1 MLKVVFA
8 GTPDFARVALE
19 AIVHAGHEVVMVM
32 TQPDRPAGRGLQ
44 LHASPVKQFAVEK
57 NIPVMQ
63 PTSLKV
69 TGPYGDE
76 AQVALNDLKKL
87 EFDVMVVAAYGLI
100 LPQEVFDIAEQA
112 GRAGCL
118 NIHASLLPRW
128 RGAAPIHRAIE
139 AGDHETGIA
148 IMQMDLGL
156 DTGSVISMNK
166 MPIATNE
173 TTATLHEALAK
184 MGAAMIVQALNQ
196 FAQDRSLKSVPQALE
211 GITYA
216 HKIMKDEAKIDWCK
230 DAKAIDLKIRAFNP
244 FPGAT
249 LLDGSS
255 IIKVWQS
262 STTDHQDDQLQGE
275 PGKIINITQEGV
287 QLACGKGSVLLT
299 ELQRAGGKKISASQL
314 AQTLGWKTGQ
324 VLN

>member
-8 GTPDFARVALE
+8 GTPEFARVALE
-19 AIVHAGHEVVMVM
+19 AVVHAGHDVVMVM
-32 TQPDRPAGRGLQ
+32 TQPDRPAGRGMQ
-44 LHASPVKQFAVEK
+44 LHASPVKHFAIEK
-57 NIPVMQ
+57 NIPVIQ

-69 TGPYGDE
+69 SGQYGDE
-76 AQVALNDLKKL
+76 ARDALSRLQDLD
-87 EFDVMVVAAYGLI
+87 FDVMVVAAYGLI
-100 LPQEVFDIAEQA
+100 LPQEVFDIAERA

-139 AGDHETGIA
+139 AGDCETGIA

-156 DTGSVISMNK
+156 DTGAVIAMNR
-166 MPIATNE
+166 MPIAANE
-173 TTATLHEALAK
+173 TTATLHDALAK
-184 MGAAMIVQALNQ
+184 MGALMIVETLNR
-196 FAQDRSLKSVPQALE
+196 FVRERSLKSAPQALE

-216 HKIMKDEAKIDWCK
+216 HKIMKDEAKIDWQK

-249 LLDGSS
+249 LLDGESV
-255 IIKVWQS
+255 IKVWRS
-262 STTDHQDDQLQGE
+262 SLIDDE
-275 PGKIINITQEGV
+275 SRSVPGTIIDITQDGV
-287 QLACGKGSVLLT
+287 QIAGGKGSILLT
-299 ELQRAGGKKISASQL
+299 ELQRAGGKKMSASQL
-314 AQTLGWKTGQ
+314 AQTLGWKPGQ

>member
-8 GTPDFARVALE
+8 GTPEFARVALE

-32 TQPDRPAGRGLQ
+32 TQPDRPAGRGLHLQ
-44 LHASPVKQFAVEK
+44 ASPVKQFALEK
-57 NIPVMQ
+57 NISVMQ

-69 TGPYGDE
+69 MGSHAEE
-76 AQVALNDLKKL
+76 AREALSRLQELD
-87 EFDVMVVAAYGLI
+87 FDVMVVAAYGLI
-100 LPQEVFDIAEQA
+100 LPQEVFAIAEQS

-139 AGDHETGIA
+139 AGDRETGIA

-156 DTGSVISMNK
+156 DTGPVIAMNK
-166 MPIATNE
+166 MPIAANE
-173 TTATLHEALAK
+173 TTATLHDALAK
-184 MGAAMIVQALNQ
+184 MGALMIVETLNR
-196 FAQDRSLKSVPQALE
+196 FAQERSLKSVPQADE

-216 HKIMKDEAKIDWCK
+216 HKIMKDEAKIDWQK
-230 DAKAIDLKIRAFNP
+230 DAKTIDLKIRAFNP

-249 LLDGSS
+249 LLDGESV
-255 IIKVWQS
+255 IKVWRS
-262 STTDHQDDQLQGE
+262 SLIDDRSQGK
-275 PGKIINITQEGV
+275 PGTIVDISEAGV
-287 QLACGKGSVLLT
+287 QVAAGRGSLLLT
-299 ELQRAGGKKISASQL
+299 ELQRAGGKKTSASQL
-314 AQTLGWKTGQ
+314 AQALGWKSGQ

>member
-8 GTPDFARVALE
+8 GTPEFARLALE

-32 TQPDRPAGRGLQ
+32 TQPDRPAGRGMQ
-44 LHASPVKQFAVEK
+44 LHASPVKQFALEK

-69 TGPYGDE
+69 TGSYAHE
-76 AQVALNDLKKL
+76 AREALSVL
-87 EFDVMVVAAYGLI
+87 ENLDFDVMVVAAYGLI
-100 LPQEVFDIAEQA
+100 LPQEVFDIAEKG

-139 AGDHETGIA
+139 AGDLETGIA

-156 DTGSVISMNK
+156 DTGAVIAMNK
-166 MPIATNE
+166 MPIAPNE
-173 TTATLHEALAK
+173 TTATLHDALAK
-184 MGAAMIVQALNQ
+184 MGALMIVETLNR
-196 FAQDRSLKSVPQALE
+196 FAQERCLKSVPQADE

-216 HKIMKDEAKIDWCK
+216 HKIMKDEAKIDWQK
-230 DAKAIDLKIRAFNP
+230 DAKEINLKIRAFNP

-249 LLDGSS
+249 LLDGESV
-255 IIKVWQS
+255 IKVWDS
-262 STTDHQDDQLQGE
+262 SLIDDQVQNE
-275 PGKIINITQEGV
+275 PGKIMNISQAGV
-287 QLACGKGSVLLT
+287 QLACGKGSLLLT
-299 ELQRAGGKKISASQL
+299 ELQKAGGKKTSASQL
-314 AQTLGWKTGQ
+314 AQSFGWKPGQ

>member
-8 GTPDFARVALE
+8 GTPEFARVALE

-32 TQPDRPAGRGLQ
+32 TQPDRPAGRGMQLQ
-44 LHASPVKQFAVEK
+44 ASPVKQFALEQH
-57 NIPVMQ
+57 IPVMQ

-69 TGPYGDE
+69 NGAYGDE
-76 AQVALNDLKKL
+76 AREALSSLQNLD
-87 EFDVMVVAAYGLI
+87 FDVMVVAAYGLI
-100 LPQEVFDIAEQA
+100 LPQEIFDISERD

-139 AGDHETGIA
+139 AGDLETGIA

-156 DTGSVISMNK
+156 DTGAVIAVNK
-166 MPIATNE
+166 MPIAHDE
-173 TTATLHEALAK
+173 TTATLHDALAQ
-184 MGAAMIVQALNQ
+184 MGAEMIVKSLNQ
-196 FAQDRSLKSVPQALE
+196 FVKDRYLQSVPQADA

-216 HKIMKDEAKIDWCK
+216 HKIMKDEAKIDWQK
-230 DAKAIDLKIRAFNP
+230 DAKVIDLKIRAFNP

-249 LLDGSS
+249 LLDGESV
-255 IIKVWQS
+255 IKVWRS
-262 STTDHQDDQLQGE
+262 SLIDEQLQSK
-275 PGKIINITQEGV
+275 PGTIIDISEGGV
-287 QLACGKGSVLLT
+287 QVAGKKGSLLLT
-299 ELQRAGGKKISASQL
+299 ELQKAGGKKTSASQL
-314 AQTLGWKTGQ
+314 AQSLGWKLGQ

>member
-8 GTPDFARVALE
+8 GTPEFARVALE
-19 AIVHAGHEVVMVM
+19 AVVHAGHDVVMVM
-32 TQPDRPAGRGLQ
+32 TQPDRPAGRGMQ
-44 LHASPVKQFAVEK
+44 LHASPVKQFAIEK
-57 NIPVMQ
+57 NIPVIQ

-69 TGPYGDE
+69 SGQYGDE
-76 AQVALNDLKKL
+76 ARDALSRLQDLD
-87 EFDVMVVAAYGLI
+87 FDVMVVAAYGLI
-100 LPQEVFDIAEQA
+100 LPQEVFDIAERA

-139 AGDHETGIA
+139 AGDCETGIA

-156 DTGSVISMNK
+156 DTGAVIAMNR
-166 MPIATNE
+166 MPIAANE
-173 TTATLHEALAK
+173 TTATLHDALAK
-184 MGAAMIVQALNQ
+184 MGALMIVETLNR
-196 FAQDRSLKSVPQALE
+196 FARERSLKSAPQALE

-216 HKIMKDEAKIDWCK
+216 HKIMKDEAKIDWQK

-249 LLDGSS
+249 LLDGESV
-255 IIKVWQS
+255 IKVWRS
-262 STTDHQDDQLQGE
+262 SLIDDESRSVPGTIIDIPQD
-275 PGKIINITQEGV
+275 GV
-287 QLACGKGSVLLT
+287 QIAGGKGSILLT
-299 ELQRAGGKKISASQL
+299 ELQRAGGKKMSASQL
-314 AQTLGWKTGQ
+314 AQTLGWKPGQ

>member
-8 GTPDFARVALE
+8 GTPEFAKLALE
-19 AIVHAGHEVVMVM
+19 AIAHAGHEVVMVM

-44 LHASPVKQFAVEK
+44 LHASPVKQFAIEK

-69 TGPYGDE
+69 SGSYGDE
-76 AQVALNDLKKL
+76 ARAALSALQKL

-100 LPQEVFDIAEQA
+100 LPQEVFDIAGQA

-139 AGDHETGIA
+139 AGDLETGIA

-156 DTGSVISMNK
+156 DTGAVIAVNK
-166 MPIATNE
+166 MPIAPNE
-173 TTATLHEALAK
+173 TTATLHDALAK
-184 MGAAMIVQALNQ
+184 MGTLMIVETLNR
-196 FAQDRSLKSVPQALE
+196 FAQERSLKSAPQALE

-216 HKIMKDEAKIDWCK
+216 HKIMKDEAKIDWQK

-249 LLDGSS
+249 LLDEAS
-255 IIKVWQS
+255 IIKVWNS
-262 STTDHQDDQLQGE
+262 SLMDDRNDQVLGE
-275 PGKIINITQEGV
+275 PGKIVNITQEGV
-287 QLACGKGSVLLT
+287 ELTCGKGSVLLT
-299 ELQRAGGKKISASQL
+299 ELQRAGGKKMAASQL

-324 VLN
+324 VLS

>member
-8 GTPDFARVALE
+8 GTPEFARVALE
-19 AIVHAGHEVVMVM
+19 AVVHAGHDVVMVM
-32 TQPDRPAGRGLQ
+32 TQPDRPAGRGMQ
-44 LHASPVKQFAVEK
+44 LHASPVKQFAIEK
-57 NIPVMQ
+57 NIPVIQ

-69 TGPYGDE
+69 SGQYGDE
-76 AQVALNDLKKL
+76 ARDALSRLQDLD
-87 EFDVMVVAAYGLI
+87 FDVMVVAAYGLI
-100 LPQEVFDIAEQA
+100 LPQEVFDIAERA

-139 AGDHETGIA
+139 AGDCETGIA

-156 DTGSVISMNK
+156 DTGAVIAMNR
-166 MPIATNE
+166 MPIAANE
-173 TTATLHEALAK
+173 TTATLHDALAK
-184 MGAAMIVQALNQ
+184 MGALMIVETLNR
-196 FAQDRSLKSVPQALE
+196 FARERSLKSAPQALE

-216 HKIMKDEAKIDWCK
+216 HKIMKDEAKIDWQK

-249 LLDGSS
+249 LLDGESV
-255 IIKVWQS
+255 IKVWRS
-262 STTDHQDDQLQGE
+262 SLIDDGSRSV
-275 PGKIINITQEGV
+275 PGTIIDITQDGV
-287 QLACGKGSVLLT
+287 QIAGGKGSILLT
-299 ELQRAGGKKISASQL
+299 ELQRAGGKKMSASQL
-314 AQTLGWKTGQ
+314 AQTLGWKPGQ

>member
-8 GTPDFARVALE
+8 GTPEFARVALE
-19 AIVHAGHEVVMVM
+19 AVVHAGHEVVMVM
-32 TQPDRPAGRGLQ
+32 TQPDRPAGRGMQ
-44 LHASPVKQFAVEK
+44 LHASPVKQFALEK

-69 TGPYGDE
+69 SGPYGDE
-76 AQVALNDLKKL
+76 AREALSVLQDLD
-87 EFDVMVVAAYGLI
+87 FDVMVVAAYGLI
-100 LPQEVFDIAEQA
+100 LPQEVFDIAERD

-139 AGDHETGIA
+139 AGDLETGIA

-156 DTGSVISMNK
+156 DTGAVIAMNK
-166 MPIATNE
+166 MPIAANE
-173 TTATLHEALAK
+173 TTATLHDALAK
-184 MGAAMIVQALNQ
+184 MGAEMIVESLNR
-196 FAQDRSLKSVPQALE
+196 FAQERSLKSDPQGDE

-216 HKIMKDEAKIDWCK
+216 HKIMKDEAKIDWQK
-230 DAKAIDLKIRAFNP
+230 DAKSIDLKIRAFNP

-249 LLDGSS
+249 LLDGESV
-255 IIKVWQS
+255 IKVWRS
-262 STTDHQDDQLQGE
+262 SLIDDQLHGE
-275 PGKIINITQEGV
+275 PGTIIDITQDGV
-287 QLACGKGSVLLT
+287 QMACGKGSALLI
-299 ELQRAGGKKISASQL
+299 ELQRAGGKKMSASQL
-314 AQTLGWKTGQ
+314 AQTLGWKPGQ

>member
-8 GTPDFARVALE
+8 GTPEFAKVALE

-32 TQPDRPAGRGLQ
+32 TQPDRPAGRGMQLQ
-44 LHASPVKQFAVEK
+44 ASPVKQFAVEK

-69 TGPYGDE
+69 SGPYGDE
-76 AQVALNDLKKL
+76 AREALARLQDLD
-87 EFDVMVVAAYGLI
+87 FDVMVVAAYGLI
-100 LPQEVFDIAEQA
+100 LPQEIFDIAERA

-139 AGDHETGIA
+139 AGDSETGIA

-156 DTGSVISMNK
+156 DTGAVIATNK
-166 MPIATNE
+166 MPIAAHE
-173 TTATLHEALAK
+173 TTATLHDALAK
-184 MGAAMIVQALNQ
+184 MGALMLVETLNR
-196 FAQDRSLKSVPQALE
+196 FAQERNLKAVPQALE
-211 GITYA
+211 GVTYA
-216 HKIMKDEAKIDWCK
+216 HKIMKDEAKIDWQK
-230 DAKAIDLKIRAFNP
+230 DAKVLDLKIRAFNP

-249 LLDGSS
+249 LFDGESV
-255 IIKVWQS
+255 IKVWRS
-262 STTDHQDDQLQGE
+262 SLMDDHLQGT
-275 PGKIINITQEGV
+275 PGTIIGITESGV
-287 QLACGKGSVLLT
+287 QMAGGKGSLLLT
-299 ELQRAGGKKISASQL
+299 ELQRAGGKKMSASQL
-314 AQTLGWKTGQ
+314 AQALGWKPGQ

>member
-8 GTPDFARVALE
+8 GTPEFARVALE
-19 AIVHAGHEVVMVM
+19 AIVHAGHEVVTVM

-44 LHASPVKQFAVEK
+44 LQASPVKQFALEK
-57 NIPVMQ
+57 NIPIMQ

-69 TGPYGDE
+69 AGAHGDE
-76 AQVALNDLKKL
+76 AREALGGLQKL

-100 LPQEVFDIAEQA
+100 LPQEVFAIAEQE

-139 AGDHETGIA
+139 AGDLETGIS

-156 DTGSVISMNK
+156 DTGAVIATNK
-166 MPIATNE
+166 MPIGAHE
-173 TTATLHEALAK
+173 TTGTLHDSLAK
-184 MGAAMIVQALNQ
+184 MGALMIVETLNR
-196 FAQDRSLKSVPQALE
+196 FAQERNLKAVPQALE
-211 GITYA
+211 GVTYA
-216 HKIMKDEAKIDWCK
+216 HKIMKDEAKIDWQK
-230 DAKAIDLKIRAFNP
+230 EAKAIDLKIRAFNP

-249 LLDGSS
+249 LFDGESV
-255 IIKVWQS
+255 IKVWCS
-262 STTDHQDDQLQGE
+262 SLKDDQLQSK
-275 PGKIINITQEGV
+275 PGAIIDITEDGV
-287 QLACGKGSVLLT
+287 QIAGEKGSLLLT
-299 ELQRAGGKKISASQL
+299 ELQRAGGKKTSASKL
-314 AQTLGWKTGQ
+314 AQILGWKPGQ

>member
-8 GTPDFARVALE
+8 GTPEFARVALE

-44 LHASPVKQFAVEK
+44 LQASPVKQLALEK

-63 PTSLKV
+63 PTSLKLS
-69 TGPYGDE
+69 GQYGDE
-76 AQVALNDLKKL
+76 AREALSRLQELD
-87 EFDVMVVAAYGLI
+87 FDVMVVAAYGLI

-139 AGDHETGIA
+139 AGDLETGIA

-156 DTGSVISMNK
+156 DTGAVIAMNN
-166 MPIATNE
+166 MPIGANE
-173 TTATLHEALAK
+173 TTATLHDSLAR
-184 MGAAMIVQALNQ
+184 MGAMMIVETLNR
-196 FAQDRSLKSVPQALE
+196 FAQERSLMSEPQAHE

-216 HKIMKDEAKIDWCK
+216 HKIMKDEAKIDWQK
-230 DAKAIDLKIRAFNP
+230 DAKVIDLKIRAFNP
-244 FPGAT
+244 FPGAI
-249 LLDGSS
+249 LLDGES
-255 IIKVWQS
+255 IIKVWRSSLIDERLQS
-262 STTDHQDDQLQGE
+262 E
-275 PGKIINITQEGV
+275 PGKIINITQDGV
-287 QLACGKGSVLLT
+287 QLACGKGGLLVT
-299 ELQRAGGKKISASQL
+299 ELQRAGGKKMSAAQL
-314 AQTLGWKTGQ
+314 AQALGWKPGQ
-324 VLN
+324 VLT

>member
-8 GTPDFARVALE
+8 GTPEFARVALE
-19 AIVHAGHEVVMVM
+19 AVVHAGHDVVMVM
-32 TQPDRPAGRGLQ
+32 TQPDRPAGRGMQ
-44 LHASPVKQFAVEK
+44 LHASPVKQFAIEK
-57 NIPVMQ
+57 NIPVIQ

-69 TGPYGDE
+69 SGQYGDE
-76 AQVALNDLKKL
+76 ARDALSRLQDLD
-87 EFDVMVVAAYGLI
+87 FDVMVVAAYGLI
-100 LPQEVFDIAEQA
+100 LPQEVFDIAERA

-139 AGDHETGIA
+139 AGDCETGIA

-156 DTGSVISMNK
+156 DTGAVIAMNR
-166 MPIATNE
+166 MPIAANE
-173 TTATLHEALAK
+173 TTATLHDALAK
-184 MGAAMIVQALNQ
+184 MGALMIVETLNR
-196 FAQDRSLKSVPQALE
+196 FARERSLKSAPQALE

-216 HKIMKDEAKIDWCK
+216 HKIMKDEAKIDWQK

-249 LLDGSS
+249 LFDGESV
-255 IIKVWQS
+255 IKVWRS
-262 STTDHQDDQLQGE
+262 SLIDDE
-275 PGKIINITQEGV
+275 SRSVPGTIIDITQDGV
-287 QLACGKGSVLLT
+287 QIAGGKGSILLT
-299 ELQRAGGKKISASQL
+299 ELQRAGGKKMSASQL
-314 AQTLGWKTGQ
+314 AQTLGWKPGQ

>member
-8 GTPDFARVALE
+8 GTPEFARVALE

-32 TQPDRPAGRGLQ
+32 TQPDRPAGRGMQLQ
-44 LHASPVKQFAVEK
+44 ASPVKQFALEQH
-57 NIPVMQ
+57 IPVMQ

-69 TGPYGDE
+69 NGAYGDE
-76 AQVALNDLKKL
+76 AREALSSLQNLD
-87 EFDVMVVAAYGLI
+87 FDVMVVAAYGLI
-100 LPQEVFDIAEQA
+100 LPQEVFDIAERD

-139 AGDHETGIA
+139 AGDLETGIA

-156 DTGSVISMNK
+156 DTGAVIAVNK
-166 MPIATNE
+166 MPIAPDE
-173 TTATLHEALAK
+173 TTATLHDALAQ
-184 MGAAMIVQALNQ
+184 MGAEMIVKSLNQ
-196 FAQDRSLKSVPQALE
+196 FVKDRRLQSVPQADV

-216 HKIMKDEAKIDWCK
+216 HKIMKDEAKIDWQK
-230 DAKAIDLKIRAFNP
+230 DAKVIDLKIRAFNP

-249 LLDGSS
+249 LLDGESV
-255 IIKVWQS
+255 IKVWRS
-262 STTDHQDDQLQGE
+262 SLIDEQLQSK
-275 PGKIINITQEGV
+275 PGTIIDISEGGV
-287 QLACGKGSVLLT
+287 QVAGKKGSLLLT
-299 ELQRAGGKKISASQL
+299 ELQKAGGKKTSASQL
-314 AQTLGWKTGQ
+314 AQSLGWKLGQ

>member
-8 GTPDFARVALE
+8 GTPEFARIALE

-44 LHASPVKQFAVEK
+44 LQASPVKQLALEK

-69 TGPYGDE
+69 TGPHSDE
-76 AQVALNDLKKL
+76 AREALSRLQNLD
-87 EFDVMVVAAYGLI
+87 FDAMVVAAYGLI
-100 LPQEVFDIAEQA
+100 LPQEVFAIAEQD

-139 AGDHETGIA
+139 AGDLETGIA

-156 DTGSVISMNK
+156 DTGAV
-166 MPIATNE
+166 IATNKISIGANE
-173 TTATLHEALAK
+173 TTATLHDALAK
-184 MGAAMIVQALNQ
+184 MGAQMIVETLNR
-196 FAQDRSLKSVPQALE
+196 FAQERHLKTAPQALE

-216 HKIMKDEAKIDWCK
+216 HKIMKDEAKIDWQK
-230 DAKAIDLKIRAFNP
+230 NAKAIDLKIRAFNP

-249 LLDGSS
+249 LLDGEAV
-255 IIKVWQS
+255 IKVWRSSLIDDELQS
-262 STTDHQDDQLQGE
+262 E
-275 PGKIINITQEGV
+275 PGEIINIAQDGV
-287 QLACGKGSVLLT
+287 QLACGKGSLLLT
-299 ELQRAGGKKISASQL
+299 ELQRAGGKKMSASQL
-314 AQTLGWKTGQ
+314 AQTLGWKPGQ
-324 VLN
+324 MLN

>member
-8 GTPDFARVALE
+8 GTPEFARVALE
-19 AIVHAGHEVVMVM
+19 AVVHAGHDVVMVM
-32 TQPDRPAGRGLQ
+32 TQPDRPAGRGMQ
-44 LHASPVKQFAVEK
+44 LHASPVKHFAIEK
-57 NIPVMQ
+57 NIPVIQ

-69 TGPYGDE
+69 SGQYGDE
-76 AQVALNDLKKL
+76 ARDALSRLQDLD
-87 EFDVMVVAAYGLI
+87 FDVMVVAAYGLI
-100 LPQEVFDIAEQA
+100 LPQEVFDIAERA

-139 AGDHETGIA
+139 AGDCETGIA

-156 DTGSVISMNK
+156 DTGAVIAMNR
-166 MPIATNE
+166 MPIAANE
-173 TTATLHEALAK
+173 TTATLHDALAK
-184 MGAAMIVQALNQ
+184 MGALMIVETLNR
-196 FAQDRSLKSVPQALE
+196 FARERSLKSAPQALE

-216 HKIMKDEAKIDWCK
+216 HKIMKDEAKIDWQK

-249 LLDGSS
+249 LLDGESV
-255 IIKVWQS
+255 IKVWRS
-262 STTDHQDDQLQGE
+262 SLIDDE
-275 PGKIINITQEGV
+275 SRSVPGTIIDITQDGV
-287 QLACGKGSVLLT
+287 QIAGGKGSILLT
-299 ELQRAGGKKISASQL
+299 ELQRAGGKKMSASQL
-314 AQTLGWKTGQ
+314 AQTLGWKPGQ

>member
-8 GTPDFARVALE
+8 GTPEFARVALE

-57 NIPVMQ
+57 NIPVIQ

>member
-8 GTPDFARVALE
+8 GTPEFARVALE
-19 AIVHAGHEVVMVM
+19 AVVHAGHDVVMVM
-32 TQPDRPAGRGLQ
+32 TQPDRPAGRGMQ
-44 LHASPVKQFAVEK
+44 LHASPVKQFAIEK
-57 NIPVMQ
+57 NIPVIQ

-69 TGPYGDE
+69 SGQYGDE
-76 AQVALNDLKKL
+76 ARDALSRLQDLD
-87 EFDVMVVAAYGLI
+87 FDVMVVAAYGLI
-100 LPQEVFDIAEQA
+100 LPQEVFDIAERA

-139 AGDHETGIA
+139 AGDCETGIA

-156 DTGSVISMNK
+156 DTGAVIAMNR
-166 MPIATNE
+166 MPIAANE
-173 TTATLHEALAK
+173 TTATLHDALAK
-184 MGAAMIVQALNQ
+184 MGALMIVETLNR
-196 FAQDRSLKSVPQALE
+196 FVRERSLKSAPQALE

-216 HKIMKDEAKIDWCK
+216 HKIMKDEAKIDWQK

-249 LLDGSS
+249 LLDGESV
-255 IIKVWQS
+255 IKVWRS
-262 STTDHQDDQLQGE
+262 SLIDDESRSVPGTIIDIAQD
-275 PGKIINITQEGV
+275 GV
-287 QLACGKGSVLLT
+287 QIAGGKGSILLT
-299 ELQRAGGKKISASQL
+299 ELQRAGGKKMSASQL
-314 AQTLGWKTGQ
+314 AQTLGWKPGQ

>member
-8 GTPDFARVALE
+8 GTPEFARVALE
-19 AIVHAGHEVVMVM
+19 AVVHAGHDVVMVM
-32 TQPDRPAGRGLQ
+32 TQPDRPAGRGMQ
-44 LHASPVKQFAVEK
+44 LHASPVKQFAIEK
-57 NIPVMQ
+57 NIPVIQ

-69 TGPYGDE
+69 SGQYSDE
-76 AQVALNDLKKL
+76 ARDALSRLQDLD
-87 EFDVMVVAAYGLI
+87 FDVMVVAAYGLI
-100 LPQEVFDIAEQA
+100 LPQEVFDIAERA

-139 AGDHETGIA
+139 AGDCETGIA

-156 DTGSVISMNK
+156 DTGAVIAMNR
-166 MPIATNE
+166 MPIAANE
-173 TTATLHEALAK
+173 TTATLHDALAK
-184 MGAAMIVQALNQ
+184 MGALMIVETLNR
-196 FAQDRSLKSVPQALE
+196 FVRERSLKSAPQALE

-216 HKIMKDEAKIDWCK
+216 HKIMKDEAKIDWQK

-249 LLDGSS
+249 LLDGESV
-255 IIKVWQS
+255 IKVWRS
-262 STTDHQDDQLQGE
+262 SLIDDESRSVPGTIIDIAQD
-275 PGKIINITQEGV
+275 GV
-287 QLACGKGSVLLT
+287 QIAGGKGSILLT
-299 ELQRAGGKKISASQL
+299 ELQRAGGKKMSASQL
-314 AQTLGWKTGQ
+314 AQTLGWKPGQ

>member
-8 GTPDFARVALE
+8 GTPEFAKLALE

-32 TQPDRPAGRGLQ
+32 TQPDRPAGRGMQ
-44 LHASPVKQFAVEK
+44 LHASPVKQFALEK

-69 TGPYGDE
+69 SGPYGDE
-76 AQVALNDLKKL
+76 AREALSGLQNLD
-87 EFDVMVVAAYGLI
+87 FDVMVVAAYGLI

-139 AGDHETGIA
+139 AGDGETGIA

-156 DTGSVISMNK
+156 DTGAVIAMNT
-166 MPIATNE
+166 MPIADNE
-173 TTATLHEALAK
+173 TTATLHDALAK
-184 MGAAMIVQALNQ
+184 MGALMLVETLNR
-196 FAQDRSLKSVPQALE
+196 FAQEQSLKSEPQALE

-216 HKIMKDEAKIDWCK
+216 HKIMKDEAKIDWQK
-230 DAKAIDLKIRAFNP
+230 DAKSIDLKIRAFNP

-249 LLDGSS
+249 LLDGAS
-255 IIKVWQS
+255 IIKVWNS
-262 STTDHQDDQLQGE
+262 SLMDDQNDQMQGE
-275 PGKIINITQEGV
+275 PGKIMNITQDGV
-287 QLACGKGSVLLT
+287 QIACGKGSVLLT
-299 ELQRAGGKKISASQL
+299 ESQRAGGKKMSASQL
-314 AQTLGWKTGQ
+314 AQTLGWKPGQ

>member
-8 GTPDFARVALE
+8 GTPEFAKLALE
-19 AIVHAGHEVVMVM
+19 AIVRAGHEVVMVL
-32 TQPDRPAGRGLQ
+32 TQPDRPAGRGMQLQ
-44 LHASPVKQFAVEK
+44 ASPVKMFALEK

-69 TGPYGDE
+69 SGTHGDE
-76 AQVALNDLKKL
+76 AREALGRLQSLD
-87 EFDVMVVAAYGLI
+87 FDVMVVAAYGLI
-100 LPQEVFDIAEQA
+100 LPQEVFTIAEQV

-139 AGDHETGIA
+139 AGDLETGIA

-156 DTGSVISMNK
+156 DTGAVIATNK
-166 MPIATNE
+166 MPIGTHE
-173 TTATLHEALAK
+173 TTATLHDSLAK
-184 MGAAMIVQALNQ
+184 MGALMIVETLNR
-196 FAQDRSLKSVPQALE
+196 FAQERSLKSESQADE

-216 HKIMKDEAKIDWCK
+216 HKIMKDEAKIDWQK

-249 LLDGSS
+249 LFDGESV
-255 IIKVWQS
+255 IKVWHS
-262 STTDHQDDQLQGE
+262 SLIDDQLQSK
-275 PGKIINITQEGV
+275 PGTIIGIADNGV
-287 QLACGKGSVLLT
+287 QMAGGKGSLLLT
-299 ELQRAGGKKISASQL
+299 ELQRPGGKKMSAPQL
-314 AQTLGWKTGQ
+314 AQALGWKPGQ

>member
-8 GTPDFARVALE
+8 GTPEFARVALE
-19 AIVHAGHEVVMVM
+19 AVVHAGHDVVMVM
-32 TQPDRPAGRGLQ
+32 TQPDRPAGRGMQ
-44 LHASPVKQFAVEK
+44 LHASPVKQFAIEK
-57 NIPVMQ
+57 NIPVIQ

-69 TGPYGDE
+69 SGQYGDE
-76 AQVALNDLKKL
+76 ARDALSRLQDLD
-87 EFDVMVVAAYGLI
+87 FDVMVVAAYGLI
-100 LPQEVFDIAEQA
+100 LPQEVFDIAERA

-139 AGDHETGIA
+139 AGDCETGIA

-156 DTGSVISMNK
+156 DTGAVIAMNR
-166 MPIATNE
+166 MPIAANE
-173 TTATLHEALAK
+173 TTATLHDALAK
-184 MGAAMIVQALNQ
+184 MGALMIVETLNR
-196 FAQDRSLKSVPQALE
+196 FVRERSLKSAPQALE

-216 HKIMKDEAKIDWCK
+216 HKIMKDEAKIDWQK

-249 LLDGSS
+249 LLDGESV
-255 IIKVWQS
+255 IKVWRS
-262 STTDHQDDQLQGE
+262 SLIDDE
-275 PGKIINITQEGV
+275 SRSVPGTIIDITQDGV
-287 QLACGKGSVLLT
+287 QIAGGKGSILLT
-299 ELQRAGGKKISASQL
+299 ELQRAGGKKMSASQL
-314 AQTLGWKTGQ
+314 AQTLGWKPGQ